1 MPREKS
7 VKVKEV
13 ITSLCKLLSVLSVES
28 MPTAE
33 AFRRAKFN
41 RKDATVDMWSLLS
54 RLLQKAFALDCACWD
69 FRDQDYDMQL
79 LFVRSA
85 LCYCGYGAP
94 WVVGPWP
101 PSHTE
106 EVGSRDLLLAF
117 GWVLSSGNLLDFMLA
132 EKVHQLDT
140 LSSAPLIPQGLI
152 PGQPDV
158 AAHGPG
164 EDASV
169 KKDPVLQALQW
180 QYGKLRLQWKSL
192 LSAQEERS
200 KFTHRVISSISPS
213 AVCQPHLTGSHYSN
227 MTSTALDKELER
239 IQSLNGILEAYL
251 DWKVHEPLF
260 WCWMDSVIDSS
271 LADASLVDPADWP
284 PRERAVTVRC
294 PHGDETRRA
303 VKRLDKMLLRL
314 QTELRARRIEQ
325 STLTLTSQGGRQG
338 ASRLSESQRMEVE
351 KKVSGYLEGL
361 RFTNTSAVTSRGFL
375 PCIQDPQP
383 TKPPHRLHT
392 GEPGLE
398 VTAWKLQ
405 ASTALD
411 ELRAREAVLRGQLER
426 LRQNMRVE
434 MQRQASTMEQMVLI
448 PPIKR

>member
-1 MPREKS
+1 MPHEKN

-13 ITSLCKLLSVLSVES
+13 ITSLCKLLAVLSVES
-28 MPTAE
+28 IPTAE

-41 RKDATVDMWSLLS
+41 RKDAAVDMWSLLS
-54 RLLQKAFALDCACWD
+54 RLLQRAFALDCAC
-69 FRDQDYDMQL
+69 RDSRIQDYDIQL

-101 PSHTE
+101 PRHIE

-132 EKVHQLDT
+132 EK
-140 LSSAPLIPQGLI
+140 IPQGLI

-200 KFTHRVISSISPS
+200 KFTHRAISNISPS
-213 AVCQPHLTGSHYSN
+213 AVCQPHITGSHHSN
-227 MTSTALDKELER
+227 TTSTALDKELER
-239 IQSLNGILEAYL
+239 IQALNGILEAYL
-251 DWKVHEPLF
+251 DWKLHKPLF

-271 LADASLVDPADWP
+271 LADASEVDPADWP
-284 PRERAVTVRC
+284 PGERAVTVRC

-303 VKRLDKMLLRL
+303 VRRLDKMLLRL

-338 ASRLSESQRMEVE
+338 ASRLSESQRMKVE

-361 RFTNTSAVTSRGFL
+361 RRTDTSAITSRGFL
-375 PCIQDPQP
+375 PCLQDPQP
-383 TKPPHRLHT
+383 TKPPHRFHT
-392 GEPGLE
+392 REPGLE
-398 VTAWKLQ
+398 VTAGKLQ

-411 ELRAREAVLRGQLER
+411 ELREREAVLQWQLEL
-426 LRQNMRVE
+426 LRQSMRVE
-434 MQRQASTMEQMVLI
+434 MQRQASTMERMVLI

>member
-1 MPREKS
+1 MPREKN

-28 MPTAE
+28 IPTAE

-41 RKDATVDMWSLLS
+41 RKDAAVDMWSLLS
-54 RLLQKAFALDCACWD
+54 RLLQRAFALDCAC
-69 FRDQDYDMQL
+69 RDSRIQDYDIQL

-101 PSHTE
+101 PRHIE

-132 EKVHQLDT
+132 EK
-140 LSSAPLIPQGLI
+140 IPQGLI

-200 KFTHRVISSISPS
+200 KFTHRAISNISPS
-213 AVCQPHLTGSHYSN
+213 AVCQPHITGSHHSN
-227 MTSTALDKELER
+227 TTSTALDKELER
-239 IQSLNGILEAYL
+239 IQALNGILEAYL
-251 DWKVHEPLF
+251 DWKLHEPLF

-271 LADASLVDPADWP
+271 LADASEVDPADWSP
-284 PRERAVTVRC
+284 GEWAVTVRC

-303 VKRLDKMLLRL
+303 VRRLDKMLLRL

-338 ASRLSESQRMEVE
+338 ASRLSESQRMKVE

-361 RFTNTSAVTSRGFL
+361 RLTNTSAITSRGFL
-375 PCIQDPQP
+375 PCLQDSQP
-383 TKPPHRLHT
+383 TKPPHRFHT

-398 VTAWKLQ
+398 VTAGKLQ

-411 ELRAREAVLRGQLER
+411 ELREREAILQWQLER

-434 MQRQASTMEQMVLI
+434 MQRQASTMERMVLI

>member
-28 MPTAE
+28 IPTAE

-41 RKDATVDMWSLLS
+41 RKDAAEDMWSLLS

-94 WVVGPWP
+94 WVVGPWS
-101 PSHTE
+101 PSHIE
-106 EVGSRDLLLAF
+106 EVRSRDLLLAF
-117 GWVLSSGNLLDFMLA
+117 GWVLSSGNLPDFMLA
-132 EKVHQLDT
+132 EKVHQFDT

-152 PGQPDV
+152 LGQPDV

-213 AVCQPHLTGSHYSN
+213 AVCQPHITGSHHSN
-227 MTSTALDKELER
+227 TTSTALDKELER
-239 IQSLNGILEAYL
+239 IQALNGILEAYL
-251 DWKVHEPLF
+251 DWKCHEPLF

-271 LADASLVDPADWP
+271 LADASEVDLADWP
-284 PRERAVTVRC
+284 PGERAVTVRC

-303 VKRLDKMLLRL
+303 VRRLDKMLLRL

-361 RFTNTSAVTSRGFL
+361 RLTNTSAITSRGFL
-375 PCIQDPQP
+375 PCLQDPQP
-383 TKPPHRLHT
+383 TKTPHRFHT
-392 GEPGLE
+392 GEPGLD
-398 VTAWKLQ
+398 VTAGKLQ

-411 ELRAREAVLRGQLER
+411 ELRERAAVLRWQLER
-426 LRQNMRVE
+426 LRQNMRME
-434 MQRQASTMEQMVLI
+434 MQRQAGTMERMVLI

>member
-1 MPREKS
+1 MPRENN

-28 MPTAE
+28 IPTAE

-41 RKDATVDMWSLLS
+41 RKDAAVDIWSLLS
-54 RLLQKAFALDCACWD
+54 RLLQRAFALDCAC
-69 FRDQDYDMQL
+69 RDSRIQDYDIQL

-85 LCYCGYGAP
+85 LCYCGYGAS

-101 PSHTE
+101 PRHIE

-117 GWVLSSGNLLDFMLA
+117 SWVLSLGNLLDFMLA
-132 EKVHQLDT
+132 EK
-140 LSSAPLIPQGLI
+140 IPQGLI

-200 KFTHRVISSISPS
+200 KFTHRAISNISPS
-213 AVCQPHLTGSHYSN
+213 AVCQPHITGSHHSN
-227 MTSTALDKELER
+227 TTSTALDKELEQ
-239 IQSLNGILEAYL
+239 IQALNGILEAYL
-251 DWKVHEPLF
+251 DWKLHKPLF

-271 LADASLVDPADWP
+271 LVDASEVDPADWP
-284 PRERAVTVRC
+284 PGDRAVTVRC

-303 VKRLDKMLLRL
+303 VRRLDKMLLRL

-338 ASRLSESQRMEVE
+338 ASRLSESQRMKVE

-361 RFTNTSAVTSRGFL
+361 HLTNTSAITSRGFL
-375 PCIQDPQP
+375 PCLQHPQP
-383 TKPPHRLHT
+383 TKPPHRFHT
-392 GEPGLE
+392 REPGLE
-398 VTAWKLQ
+398 VTAGKLQ

-411 ELRAREAVLRGQLER
+411 ELREREAVLQWQLER
-426 LRQNMRVE
+426 LRQSMRVE
-434 MQRQASTMEQMVLI
+434 MQRQASTMERMVLI